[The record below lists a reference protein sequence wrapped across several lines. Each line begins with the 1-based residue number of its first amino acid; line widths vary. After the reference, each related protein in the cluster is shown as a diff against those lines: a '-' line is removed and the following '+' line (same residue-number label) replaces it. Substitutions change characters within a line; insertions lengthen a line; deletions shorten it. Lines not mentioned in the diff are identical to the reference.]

1 MLQRSASLVIH
12 ILLGTNDF
20 LLRKRLNEL
29 KSQLGD
35 EESLSMNT
43 VTLES
48 RQLRL
53 SELTNA
59 CDTVPFMAAHRLVIV
74 EGLLGR
80 VEAGERKRQGEES
93 EWTGLVDYAARMPA
107 STTMVLV
114 EREVSKTN
122 RLVRKLAPFSQV
134 EEFLPLKGGNLQ
146 QWIHSRLAEQGAKMS
161 PGAMRLL
168 TEYVGDDL
176 YMLAAEIEKLCL
188 YAEGKRIEEDD
199 VQSLTTQAR
208 QANIFAMID
217 AFAEKRASIAMR
229 LLHRL
234 LNEGTAPTHILAML
248 TRQLRL
254 MVQAKEL
261 DSRHTPEAELR
272 KQLGLSQYYPVRR
285 LLQQS
290 ALYPLPRL
298 QAIYRKLL
306 DTDMAIKTG
315 RWKEQM
321 ALDMLIAE
329 VCA

>member
-1 MLQRSASLVIH
+1 
-12 ILLGTNDF
+12 
-20 LLRKRLNEL
+20 
-29 KSQLGD
+29 
-35 EESLSMNT
+35 
-43 VTLES
+43 
-48 RQLRL
+48 
-53 SELTNA
+53 
-59 CDTVPFMAAHRLVIV
+59 
-74 EGLLGR
+74 
-80 VEAGERKRQGEES
+80 
-93 EWTGLVDYAARMPA
+93 
-107 STTMVLV
+107 
-114 EREVSKTN
+114 
-122 RLVRKLAPFSQV
+122 
-134 EEFLPLKGGNLQ
+134 
-146 QWIHSRLAEQGAKMS
+146 LAEQGAKMS

-188 YAEGKRIEEDD
+188 YVQGKRIEEED

-261 DSRHTPEAELR
+261 DSRHTPEADLR

-315 RWKEQM
+315 KWKEQM